1 MNKKIIITFVILI
14 VGYLIIVFGANSK
27 VNQTNKSNDLWAV
40 DFIDDFD
47 TFKELLDSKTGFFAC
62 HWDGTSQTEDKIKD
76 LTKATIRCIPL
87 DAVEEEGKCI
97 LTGAPSKRRVL
108 FAKAY

>member
-1 MNKKIIITFVILI
+1 M
-14 VGYLIIVFGANSK
+14 
-27 VNQTNKSNDLWAV
+27 
-40 DFIDDFD
+40 
-47 TFKELLDSKTGFFAC
+47 LDSKTGFFAC

-87 DAVEEEGKCI
+87 NADEEEGECI